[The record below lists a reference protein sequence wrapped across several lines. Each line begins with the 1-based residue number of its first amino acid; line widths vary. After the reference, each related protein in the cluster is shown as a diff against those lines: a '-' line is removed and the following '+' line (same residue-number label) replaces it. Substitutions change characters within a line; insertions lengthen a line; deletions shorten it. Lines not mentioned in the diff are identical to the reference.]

1 MLGFVTD
8 VCRSRVSKCGGASP
22 ESAAMFPA
30 LTLLSPRSLLPFLE
44 ETPGMGVELFGASA
58 EANSSAVANI
68 AFSREPSNR
77 RQSHCSMLAA
87 VAVRDVWL

>member
-8 VCRSRVSKCGGASP
+8 MCRSHVSNCGDVSP
-22 ESAAMFPA
+22 ESTDVFSA
-30 LTLLSPRSLLPFLE
+30 LILLSSSPPLLE

-58 EANSSAVANI
+58 EADSSIVANI

-87 VAVRDVWL
+87 VAVRNVWL